1 MKNNL
6 LLLFLV
12 FKSVLIMAQTFTA
25 SINKNKV
32 GLNEQ
37 FTLTFSLDASGDRF
51 VAPNLSGF
59 TVLAGPSSSSS
70 TSIVNGKVTKETS
83 FTYRLR
89 SKKMGAFTIY
99 PAKIK
104 VKGKELRSNTL
115 SVQVLK
121 SSPKSSSNKSPEA
134 IAKSNVF
141 IQLELSNSKPFVGE
155 QIIASYKLYFSQEVR
170 SPELLES
177 PTYTGF
183 WHEEFD
189 LGKNYPVSEEFI
201 NGKKFQVALLKKS
214 VLIPQRSGKL
224 PIASMEL
231 EVPVA
236 TPTNQRDFFG
246 RRTSRIVNIICS
258 SGKMVLNVKP
268 LPQKGKPSNFSG
280 AVGSFEFTTKL
291 DRDSIQTDESA
302 NLSLRISGTGNLRMI
317 DLPEFD
323 VPNDIEAY
331 EPKYKERI
339 NLKQSGLSGYKR
351 EEYLLIPRNKGVYKI
366 GSVSFSYFNPSKKKY
381 TTINSPSY
389 SLRVKGSDKGSSSS
403 SVVLTNITKEDVS
416 FIGKDILYIKT
427 SLSNYRNSK
436 NLFFR
441 STTFY
446 VLLFIPLFFLL
457 SLLILVLL
465 SKNSIVNFKQLRK
478 GSAGKQAV
486 VVLNNPKLEIY
497 TAIEN
502 SLQTFMFKK
511 WRLKRAQFNKTEILE
526 VLKNKKVDER
536 VIGHFNQIIE
546 SCEMARFTSAQSL
559 NNEQDLK
566 EQTVKLIEQLD
577 NY

>member
-1 MKNNL
+1 MKNNFL
-6 LLLFLV
+6 LLLLV
-12 FKSVLIMAQTFTA
+12 FKSVLLMGQTFTA

-37 FTLTFSLDASGDRF
+37 FTLTFSLNESGDRF
-51 VAPNLSGF
+51 VAPSLSDF

-70 TSIVNGKVTKETS
+70 TSMINGKVTKETS
-83 FTYRLR
+83 YTYRLR
-89 SKKMGAFTIY
+89 SKKMGAFNIY
-99 PAKIK
+99 PAKIR

-121 SSPKSSSNKSPEA
+121 SSPKPSSNNSTEA

-141 IQLELSNSKPFVGE
+141 IELELSNSNPYVGE
-155 QIIASYKLYFSQEVR
+155 QIIASYKLYFGQEVR
-170 SPELLES
+170 SPELLEN

-189 LGKNYPVSEEFI
+189 LGKNYPISEEFI
-201 NGKKFQVALLKKS
+201 NGKKFQVALLKKL

-224 PIASMEL
+224 PIVAMDL

-268 LPQKGKPSNFSG
+268 LPKKGKPSNFNG

-351 EEYLLIPRNKGVYKI
+351 EEYLLIPRNRGIYKI
-366 GSVSFSYFNPSKKKY
+366 GSVSFSYFNPVKKKY
-381 TTINSPSY
+381 NTIQSPSY
-389 SLRVKGSDKGSSSS
+389 ILTVKGSDKGATTA
-403 SVVLTNITKEDVS
+403 VVLNNITKEDVR

-427 SLSNYRNSK
+427 SLINYNTSK
-436 NLFFR
+436 DLFFC
-441 STTFY
+441 SSLFFT
-446 VLLFIPLFFLL
+446 LLIIPLFFVLL
-457 SLLILVLL
+457 LFVLVLL
-465 SKNSIVNFKQLRK
+465 SKKSIINFNQLKK

-486 VVLNNPKLEIY
+486 RVLNNSNLEIY

-511 WRLKRAQFNKTEILE
+511 WRLKRAQFNKVEILE
-526 VLKNKKVDER
+526 VLKKKQVEET
-536 VIGHFNQIIE
+536 VIHNFNQIIE
-546 SCEMARFTSAQSL
+546 ACEMARFTSAQSL

>member
-1 MKNNL
+1 MKNNFL
-6 LLLFLV
+6 LLLLV
-12 FKSVLIMAQTFTA
+12 FKSVLLMGQTFTA

-37 FTLTFSLDASGDRF
+37 FTLTFSLNESGDRF
-51 VAPNLSGF
+51 VAPSLSDF

-70 TSIVNGKVTKETS
+70 TSMINGKVTKETS
-83 FTYRLR
+83 YTYRLR
-89 SKKMGAFTIY
+89 SKKMGAFNIY
-99 PAKIK
+99 PAKIR

-121 SSPKSSSNKSPEA
+121 SSPKPSSNNSTEA

-141 IQLELSNSKPFVGE
+141 IELELSNSNPYVGE
-155 QIIASYKLYFSQEVR
+155 QIIASYKLYFGQEVR
-170 SPELLES
+170 SPELLEN

-189 LGKNYPVSEEFI
+189 LGKNYPISEEFI
-201 NGKKFQVALLKKS
+201 NGKKFQVALLKKL

-224 PIASMEL
+224 PIVAMDL

-268 LPQKGKPSNFSG
+268 LPKKGKPSNFNG

-351 EEYLLIPRNKGVYKI
+351 EEYLLIPRNRGIYKI
-366 GSVSFSYFNPSKKKY
+366 GSVSFSYFNPVKKKY
-381 TTINSPSY
+381 NTIQSPSY
-389 SLRVKGSDKGSSSS
+389 ILTVKGSDKGATTA
-403 SVVLTNITKEDVS
+403 VVLNNIAKEDVR

-427 SLSNYRNSK
+427 SLINYNTSK
-436 NLFFR
+436 DLFFC
-441 STTFY
+441 SSLFFT
-446 VLLFIPLFFLL
+446 LLIIPLFFVLL
-457 SLLILVLL
+457 LFVLVLL
-465 SKNSIVNFKQLRK
+465 SKKSIINFNQLKK

-486 VVLNNPKLEIY
+486 RVLNNSNLEIY

-511 WRLKRAQFNKTEILE
+511 WRLKRAQFNKVEILE
-526 VLKNKKVDER
+526 VLKKKQVEET
-536 VIGHFNQIIE
+536 VIHNFNQIIE
-546 SCEMARFTSAQSL
+546 ACEMARFTSAQSL